1 MLCTAKAMPT
11 GIVLR
16 ASSHAPSFR
25 WAFALAESFRL
36 KPGWIVSEVS
46 IVRELRKG
54 FVVARRIEP
63 SNDVLHDEIADCG
76 AVPHVEIERH
86 EFLLEVQFRAVAK
99 AGARIGLQAIAERPV
114 HDVAERVVV
123 EAGADARLIVDA
135 DIFVAD
141 GVAVDRANAEGDRAT

>member
-36 KPGWIVSEVS
+36 KPGWIESEVS
-46 IVRELRKG
+46 IVRKLRKG

-63 SNDVLHDEIADCG
+63 SNDVLHDEIPG
-76 AVPHVEIERH
+76 RRPVPRIEIERD
-86 EFLLEVQFRAVAK
+86 EFLLEVQFRVVGK
-99 AGARIGLQAIAERPV
+99 AGARIGRQAIAERPV
-114 HDVAERVVV
+114 H
-123 EAGADARLIVDA
+123 
-135 DIFVAD
+135 
-141 GVAVDRANAEGDRAT
+141 